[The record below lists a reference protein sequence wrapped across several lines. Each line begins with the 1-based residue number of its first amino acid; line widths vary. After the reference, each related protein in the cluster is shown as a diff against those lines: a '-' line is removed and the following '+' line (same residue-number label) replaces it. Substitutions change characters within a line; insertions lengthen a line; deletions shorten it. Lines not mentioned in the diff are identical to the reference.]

1 MQSFAIRLGA
11 LTCAALM
18 FSGCVAAPP
27 ARHLD
32 AYSVSVADRAAD
44 AALTLVGKPYKSRGD
59 SPSGFDCSGLVRYS
73 YLAAGKDVPHGTDA
87 LRQRTRPVLVHNMRK
102 GDLLFFNELGKKYS
116 HAAFTWAAIVLFMPR
131 ARAGACALTAF
142 RIPTGKSTSSAQE
155 GLIKFRI
162 NGRGKVRNKDAGQS
176 QFPERITKS

>member
-32 AYSVSVADRAAD
+32 AYSFSVADKAAET
-44 AALTLVGKPYKSRGD
+44 ALTMVGRPYKSKGD

-116 HAAFTWAAIVLFMPR
+116 HVGIYVGDDCFVHAPSTGGRVRTDSLQDPYWKKHFLG
-131 ARAGACALTAF
+131 ARRF
-142 RIPTGKSTSSAQE
+142 
-155 GLIKFRI
+155 
-162 NGRGKVRNKDAGQS
+162 D
-176 QFPERITKS
+176 

>member
-11 LTCAALM
+11 LTCAALI

-27 ARHLD
+27 ATHLD
-32 AYSVSVADRAAD
+32 GYSFSVADKAAD
-44 AALTLVGKPYKSRGD
+44 MALTMVGRPYKFKGD

-73 YLAAGKDVPHGTDA
+73 YLASGIDLPHGTEA

-116 HAAFTWAAIVLFMPR
+116 HVGIYVGDDCFVHAPSTGGRVRTDSLQDPYWKKHFLG
-131 ARAGACALTAF
+131 ARRL
-142 RIPTGKSTSSAQE
+142 
-155 GLIKFRI
+155 
-162 NGRGKVRNKDAGQS
+162 D
-176 QFPERITKS
+176 